1 MRLIFTVGLLSLLLV
16 VSAETW
22 EKDMS
27 EEIYIEASSEGF
39 TGVKLTCGKKR
50 MVVEVNMEEDFDGII
65 YTRGSF
71 MSKPKGCF
79 YDAEEGTSHTLK
91 IPFDKCDIKEDED
104 GFMSQVIVVQHDD
117 WLIFPGDLA
126 FSLHCKRGQA
136 EDSSVARIGLSD
148 PDPSSAGKSLPK
160 HKRST
165 VESKGGKVVFTPD
178 DIRPRKKK
186 KPLQSSK
193 NDEL

>member
-50 MVVEVNMEEDFDGII
+50 MVVEVNMEEDFEGII

-79 YDAEEGTSHTLK
+79 YDAEEGTGHTLK

>member
-1 MRLIFTVGLLSLLLV
+1 MLGVLSQLMM
-16 VSAETW
+16 VSSETW

-39 TGVKLTCGKKR
+39 TEVRLTCGKKR
-50 MVVEVNMEEDFDGII
+50 MVVEVFMEEDFDGVI

-71 MSKPKGCF
+71 MSKPKDCY
-79 YDAEEGTSHTLK
+79 YDAEGGTDHKLK
-91 IPFDKCDIKEDED
+91 IPFDKCGLKEDEE
-104 GFMSQVIVVQHDD
+104 GFISQVIVVQHDD

-126 FSLHCKRGQA
+126 FSLHCRPRGEA
-136 EDSSVARIGLSD
+136 GASAVARIGLSD

-160 HKRST
+160 HKRSV
-165 VESKGGKVVFTPD
+165 VESDQGTVVFTQE

-186 KPLQSSK
+186 KVAKSSGS
-193 NDEL
+193 DEL